1 MTHLKKYFFVF
12 IVFFLIQIIMLTIF
26 INAKEEEISKTISQK
41 QQHFITTYNTIFST
55 YSNLP
60 KVIFQGRINN
70 DYIASLLQSAY
81 ESDDMEYKQLI
92 REEMYDQLIDAYSST
107 LASSGF
113 KQLQF
118 ILKNGENFLNF
129 SNLDIFGQDLKPL
142 RYSIREIEN
151 TQKPLEGFESGPLY
165 NGYRYIYPLFFKGK
179 FVGSVDITL
188 DLDTY
193 LNLATNALGGEQ
205 RFLMK
210 WDSIVQSSLKTNDQK
225 YIRSC
230 IDPSFIFQKK
240 NNFNIFHTLSSMN
253 KHEKEFVQQQL
264 KGSQAFS
271 IPIFSQTNYALVTFL
286 PVFDIE
292 KKVSGFI
299 VGVEQADFLE
309 TIHANFIKNITLTLI
324 SSLLVLLLLFGY
336 FKERYLLQK
345 LVDSKESL
353 EHKVKQRTLA
363 LHRNAKLLKTML
375 ETIPTP
381 VFYKNLEGEYLG
393 CNKAFAKLAGK
404 EPEQIVG
411 FKSKDIFNDEITKK
425 FVLSYKK
432 ALSKKETVI
441 SETKFSFP
449 DGKEHH
455 LVIHKSILMEK
466 DTPVGLI
473 GVIHDITKQ
482 KKSQLKLK
490 EAFNKIK
497 LQQEILESDHDII
510 KKYTIFTKMNLKF
523 EIIEVSDGLC
533 NLLGYSEKEI
543 LGKRHFEIVGKKED
557 DELFV
562 KARNAILE
570 GKAFNGEFLAYGA
583 DGNKIWVRTVISPE
597 YNDKNELIGYVT
609 FSQDISR
616 EKMILEHSYKDELTK
631 LYNRKKFNEE
641 LEHALSFYARYKD
654 ATSLILFD
662 IDKFKEIND
671 IYGHLIGDKIL
682 MELAAIVAENIREC
696 DILARWGGEEFAL
709 ILPKTNIEQAIST
722 AKKLREKIISY
733 DFEIPQGVTCSFGV
747 TVFQDKDTTDSLIKR
762 VDDMLYRAKKEGRD
776 KIIFD
781 AMQKH

>member
-1 MTHLKKYFFVF
+1 
-12 IVFFLIQIIMLTIF
+12 
-26 INAKEEEISKTISQK
+26 
-41 QQHFITTYNTIFST
+41 
-55 YSNLP
+55 
-60 KVIFQGRINN
+60 
-70 DYIASLLQSAY
+70 
-81 ESDDMEYKQLI
+81 
-92 REEMYDQLIDAYSST
+92 MYDQLIDAYSST

-118 ILKNGENFLNF
+118 ILQNGEIFLNF

-151 TQKPLEGFESGPLY
+151 VQKPLEGFESGPLY
-165 NGYRYIYPLFFKGK
+165 NGYRYIYPLFLKGK

-264 KGSQAFS
+264 KGNQAFS

-393 CNKAFAKLAGK
+393 CNKAFTKLAGK
-404 EPEQIVG
+404 ELEQIVG

-425 FVLSYKK
+425 
-432 ALSKKETVI
+432 I
-441 SETKFSFP
+441 
-449 DGKEHH
+449 
-455 LVIHKSILMEK
+455 
-466 DTPVGLI
+466 
-473 GVIHDITKQ
+473 
-482 KKSQLKLK
+482 
-490 EAFNKIK
+490 
-497 LQQEILESDHDII
+497 
-510 KKYTIFTKMNLKF
+510 
-523 EIIEVSDGLC
+523 C
-533 NLLGYSEKEI
+533 
-543 LGKRHFEIVGKKED
+543 
-557 DELFV
+557 
-562 KARNAILE
+562 
-570 GKAFNGEFLAYGA
+570 
-583 DGNKIWVRTVISPE
+583 
-597 YNDKNELIGYVT
+597 
-609 FSQDISR
+609 
-616 EKMILEHSYKDELTK
+616 
-631 LYNRKKFNEE
+631 
-641 LEHALSFYARYKD
+641 
-654 ATSLILFD
+654 
-662 IDKFKEIND
+662 FK
-671 IYGHLIGDKIL
+671 
-682 MELAAIVAENIREC
+682 
-696 DILARWGGEEFAL
+696 W
-709 ILPKTNIEQAIST
+709 
-722 AKKLREKIISY
+722 
-733 DFEIPQGVTCSFGV
+733 
-747 TVFQDKDTTDSLIKR
+747 
-762 VDDMLYRAKKEGRD
+762 
-776 KIIFD
+776 
-781 AMQKH
+781 